1 MYRLWCRFYQ
11 KVMKIAM
18 DHVPFWR
25 KPKLITGRD
34 SLKKLPDM
42 LKRKGFRN
50 VMLVTDPGI
59 ASLGLHEPLV
69 KWIREEGIQCVVYD
83 KTTANPT
90 IANVEEALQ
99 LYKANGCH
107 ALIAFGGG
115 SPMDCAKGVGARV
128 ARPRKKIQSMRG
140 ELKIWKPIPLL
151 VAIPTTSGTGS
162 ETTLAAVLTDEKT
175 HEKYALNDFV
185 LIPKYAVLDP
195 VLTTGLPPHITA
207 TTGMDALTHA
217 VEAYIGKSNTVQTI
231 EDSVSAVKLIFQN
244 LERAYRNGEDI
255 EARENMQKASFLAGA
270 AFTRAYVGYVHAIA
284 HSLGGEYGIPH
295 GLANAV
301 ILPYVLEA
309 YGSSVYMSL
318 AELADIVKIGQDLE
332 SDQEKANAFIA
343 EIKAMNKR
351 MGIPDKLEGI
361 LEDDI
366 DILAKRAAKEANP
379 LYPVPK
385 IMKKEQLKEI
395 YYQIRK

>member
-1 MYRLWCRFYQ
+1 
-11 KVMKIAM
+11 
-18 DHVPFWR
+18 
-25 KPKLITGRD
+25 
-34 SLKKLPDM
+34 
-42 LKRKGFRN
+42 
-50 VMLVTDPGI
+50 
-59 ASLGLHEPLV
+59 
-69 KWIREEGIQCVVYD
+69 
-83 KTTANPT
+83 
-90 IANVEEALQ
+90 
-99 LYKANGCH
+99 
-107 ALIAFGGG
+107 
-115 SPMDCAKGVGARV
+115 MDCAKGVGATV
-128 ARPRKKIQSMRG
+128 SKPHKKIQSMRG

-195 VLTTGLPPHITA
+195 VLTRGLPPHITA

-217 VEAYIGKSNTVQTI
+217 VEAYIGKSNTKETI
-231 EDSVSAVKLIFQN
+231 EDSVSAVKLIFKN
-244 LERAYRNGEDI
+244 LEKAYQNGEDM

-309 YGSSVYMSL
+309 YGSSVYISL
-318 AELADIVKIGQDLE
+318 AELADIVKIGQHLE

-343 EIKAMNKR
+343 EIKAMNQR
-351 MGIPDKLEGI
+351 MGIPDKLDGI

-366 DILAKRAAKEANP
+366 DMLAKRAAKEANP

-385 IMKKEQLKEI
+385 IMKKDQLKEI
-395 YYQIRK
+395 YYQIRR

>member
-1 MYRLWCRFYQ
+1 MYRLWCRIYQ
-11 KVMKIAM
+11 KIMKFAM

-69 KWIREEGIQCVVYD
+69 QWIREEGIQCVVYD

-99 LYKANGCH
+99 LYKGNGCH

-128 ARPRKKIQSMRG
+128 ARPHKKIQSMRG

-195 VLTTGLPPHITA
+195 VLTRGLPPHITA

-217 VEAYIGKSNTVQTI
+217 VEAYIGKSNTKETI
-231 EDSVSAVKLIFQN
+231 EDSVSAVKLIFKN
-244 LERAYRNGEDI
+244 LEKAYQNGEDM

-309 YGSSVYMSL
+309 YGSSVYISL
-318 AELADIVKIGQDLE
+318 AELADIVKIGQNLE

-343 EIKAMNKR
+343 EIKAMNQR
-351 MGIPDKLEGI
+351 MGIPDKLDGI

-366 DILAKRAAKEANP
+366 DMLAKRAAKEANP

-385 IMKKEQLKEI
+385 IMKKDQLKEI
-395 YYQIRK
+395 YYQIRR

>member
-1 MYRLWCRFYQ
+1 MYRLWCRLYQ

-18 DHVPFWR
+18 DHIPFWR

-244 LERAYRNGEDI
+244 LERAYQNGEDI

>member
-1 MYRLWCRFYQ
+1 MYVLWCRLFQ
-11 KVMKIAM
+11 KVMKFFM
-18 DHVPFWR
+18 DIVPFWR
-25 KPKLITGRD
+25 KPKMITGRD
-34 SLKKLPDM
+34 SLKKLPGM
-42 LKRKGFRN
+42 LRHKGIKN

-59 ASLGLHEPLV
+59 AALGLHHQLLE
-69 KWIREEGIQCVVYD
+69 WIREEGIECVVYD
-83 KTTANPT
+83 KTTANPK
-90 IANVEEALQ
+90 IANVEEALE
-99 LYKANGCH
+99 LYREHSCH

-128 ARPRKKIQSMRG
+128 ARPRKKISSMRG
-140 ELKIWKPIPLL
+140 ELKILKPIPLL
-151 VAIPTTSGTGS
+151 IAVPTTAGTGS

-195 VLTTGLPPHITA
+195 VLTRGLPPFITA

-217 VEAYIGKSNTVQTI
+217 VEAYIGKSNTAQTI
-231 EDSVSAVKLIFQN
+231 EDSVTAVKLIFKN
-244 LERAYRNGEDI
+244 LERAYREGTDM

-309 YGSSVYMSL
+309 YGSAVHMSL

-343 EIKAMNKR
+343 EIRAMNKR

-361 LEDDI
+361 KEDDI
-366 DILAKRAAKEANP
+366 DMLAKRAAKEANP
-379 LYPVPK
+379 LYPVPR
-385 IMKKEQLKEI
+385 IMKKAQLKEI
-395 YYQIRK
+395 YYQIRA

>member
-1 MYRLWCRFYQ
+1 MYRLWCRLYQ

-244 LERAYRNGEDI
+244 LERAYQNGEDI

-332 SDQEKANAFIA
+332 SDQEKANAFIE

>member
-1 MYRLWCRFYQ
+1 MYRLWCRLYQ

-244 LERAYRNGEDI
+244 LERTYQNGEDI

>member
-1 MYRLWCRFYQ
+1 MYRLWCRLYQ

-244 LERAYRNGEDI
+244 LERAYQNGEDI

>member
-1 MYRLWCRFYQ
+1 MYVLWCRLFQ
-11 KVMKIAM
+11 KVMKFFM
-18 DHVPFWR
+18 DIVPFWR
-25 KPKLITGRD
+25 KPKMITGRD
-34 SLKKLPDM
+34 SLKKLPGM
-42 LKRKGFRN
+42 LRHKGIKN

-59 ASLGLHEPLV
+59 AALGLHHQLLE
-69 KWIREEGIQCVVYD
+69 WIREEGIECVVYD

-90 IANVEEALQ
+90 IANVEEALE
-99 LYKANGCH
+99 LYRKHSCH

-128 ARPRKKIQSMRG
+128 ARPHKKISSMRG
-140 ELKIWKPIPLL
+140 ELKILKPIPLL
-151 VAIPTTSGTGS
+151 IAVPTTAGTGS
-162 ETTLAAVLTDEKT
+162 ETTLAAVLTDGKT

-195 VLTTGLPPHITA
+195 VLTRGLPPFITA

-217 VEAYIGKSNTVQTI
+217 VEAYIGKSNTAQTI
-231 EDSVSAVKLIFQN
+231 EDSVTAVKLIFKN
-244 LERAYRNGEDI
+244 LERAYREGTDM

-309 YGSSVYMSL
+309 YGSAVHMSL

-343 EIKAMNKR
+343 EIRAMNRR

-361 LEDDI
+361 KEDDI
-366 DILAKRAAKEANP
+366 DMLAKRAAKEANP
-379 LYPVPK
+379 LYPVPR
-385 IMKKEQLKEI
+385 IMKKAQLKES
-395 YYQIRK
+395 YYQIRA

>member
-1 MYRLWCRFYQ
+1 MYRLWCRLYQ
-11 KVMKIAM
+11 KVMKFAM

-59 ASLGLHEPLV
+59 ASLGLHKPLV
-69 KWIREEGIQCVVYD
+69 GWIREAGIQCVVYD
-83 KTTANPT
+83 RTTANPT
-90 IANVEEALQ
+90 IANVEEALR
-99 LYKANGCH
+99 LYRDNGCH

-128 ARPRKKIQSMRG
+128 ARPHKKIQSMRG

-195 VLTTGLPPHITA
+195 VLTRGLPPHITA

-217 VEAYIGKSNTVQTI
+217 IEAYIGRSNTIQTI
-231 EDSVSAVKLIFQN
+231 EDSVSAVRLIFQN
-244 LERAYRNGEDI
+244 LERAYKNGEDM

-301 ILPYVLEA
+301 VLPYILEA
-309 YGSSVYMSL
+309 YGSAVHMSL
-318 AELADIVKIGQDLE
+318 AELADIVKIGQDME
-332 SDQEKANAFIA
+332 SDQEKANAFIS
-343 EIKAMNKR
+343 EIKNMNRR

-366 DILAKRAAKEANP
+366 DMLAKRAAREANP

-395 YYQIRK
+395 YYQIRR

>member
-1 MYRLWCRFYQ
+1 MYRLWCRIYQ
-11 KVMKIAM
+11 KIMKFAM

-69 KWIREEGIQCVVYD
+69 QWIREEGIQCVVYD

-99 LYKANGCH
+99 LYKENGCH

-128 ARPRKKIQSMRG
+128 ARPHKKIQSMRG

-195 VLTTGLPPHITA
+195 VLTRGLPPHITA

-217 VEAYIGKSNTVQTI
+217 VEAYIGKSNTKETI
-231 EDSVSAVKLIFQN
+231 EDSVSAVKLIFKN
-244 LERAYRNGEDI
+244 LEKAYQNGEDM

-309 YGSSVYMSL
+309 YGSSVYISL
-318 AELADIVKIGQDLE
+318 AELADIVKIGQNLE

-343 EIKAMNKR
+343 EIKAMNQR
-351 MGIPDKLEGI
+351 IGIPDKLDGI

-366 DILAKRAAKEANP
+366 DMLAKRAAKEANP

-385 IMKKEQLKEI
+385 IMKKDQLKEI
-395 YYQIRK
+395 YYQIRR

>member
-1 MYRLWCRFYQ
+1 MYRLWCRLYQ

-107 ALIAFGGG
+107 SLIAFGGG

-244 LERAYRNGEDI
+244 LERAYQNGEDI